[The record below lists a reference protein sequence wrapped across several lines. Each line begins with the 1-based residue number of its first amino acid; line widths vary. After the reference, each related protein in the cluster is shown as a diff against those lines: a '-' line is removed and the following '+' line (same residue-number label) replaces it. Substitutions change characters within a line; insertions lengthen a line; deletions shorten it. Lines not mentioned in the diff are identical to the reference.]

1 MALPIHG
8 NVQTRLHRL
17 NGNDSKAHRNK
28 VEQSW
33 GVIEQYTHDKNIS
46 THHHHT
52 QSCVHKAETY
62 IRPSRCVLLFW
73 QVSVLFLLFLHLKK

>member
-17 NGNDSKAHRNK
+17 NGNNSEAHRNK

-33 GVIEQYTHDKNIS
+33 GVNEQYTHDKTCLHIG
-46 THHHHT
+46 TI
-52 QSCVHKAETY
+52 HKAA
-62 IRPSRCVLLFW
+62 ISM
-73 QVSVLFLLFLHLKK
+73 LKKMLI